1 MEKIERVGF
10 TVEPEQLFDILK
22 PKAMSVT
29 TAEIVQASNDVAVV
43 RLADGRVGM
52 LPVTEFYPNKK
63 WGTGNRYPV
72 ALLENN
78 SARPIVSVACDE
90 IIELLAPAFVPE
102 LREGRVRVM
111 GIARRVGIRSKIAV
125 APTEEG
131 LDAVGLFVGKAANRV
146 AGISRSL
153 CGERVDVVAYSEN
166 KEVFIKNA
174 LGVKVVDIEIKN
186 NSAVVRVPTHQIDAA
201 IGGGGL
207 NAYLAAKLVGIK
219 ISILAIE
226 ENEKSI

>member
-1 MEKIERVGF
+1 MDKVEKVGF
-10 TVEPEQLFDILK
+10 TVEPELLFDILK
-22 PKAMSVT
+22 PKATLTT
-29 TAEIVQASNDVAVV
+29 TAEIVQASNDVAIV

-63 WGTGNRYPV
+63 WGPGNRYPV

-78 SARPIVSVACDE
+78 SSRPIVSVACDE
-90 IIELLAPAFVPE
+90 LIELLAPAFIPE
-102 LREGRVRVM
+102 LREGKVRVM
-111 GIARRVGIRSKIAV
+111 AVARRVGIRSKIAV
-125 APTEEG
+125 APTEENV
-131 LDAVGLFVGKAANRV
+131 DAVGVFVGKAANRV
-146 AGISRSL
+146 TGLSRSL
-153 CGERVDVVAYSEN
+153 CGERVDVVAFSDN
-166 KEVFIKNA
+166 QEVFIKNA
-174 LGVKVVDIEIKN
+174 LGVKVVDVEIKN

-219 ISILAIE
+219 ISILAVD